1 MTISIGI
8 FVIGNESIGQKKVDF
23 YCTTWMDVFESGG
36 IETLHFMT
44 GT

>member
-1 MTISIGI
+1 MNISGGI
-8 FVIGNESIGQKKVDF
+8 FLTGNESIGQTKVDI
-23 YCTTWMDVFESGG
+23 YCAPWMAAFESGG